1 MITSAT
7 SNIQFVVNPSFS
19 TSMGSSLTIFTSEN
33 VIASGSFSGS
43 TSCVVNSVAATC
55 SISTNSTLTRILIM
69 SGSSNNLFPQSVPIS
84 VVISNIQFKFLS
96 STSQYIHQFY
106 FMLTVSQATNAAVRK
121 MVIVPQVIPQRNT
134 MTNFGNY
141 FCNDLNNT
149 GTNYP
154 NIFRVVSSDSTQW
167 QYTIQSR

>member
-1 MITSAT
+1 
-7 SNIQFVVNPSFS
+7 
-19 TSMGSSLTIFTSEN
+19 
-33 VIASGSFSGS
+33 
-43 TSCVVNSVAATC
+43 
-55 SISTNSTLTRILIM
+55 
-69 SGSSNNLFPQSVPIS
+69 
-84 VVISNIQFKFLS
+84 
-96 STSQYIHQFY
+96 
-106 FMLTVSQATNAAVRK
+106 MLTVSEATNAAVRK